1 MRKDILIVDDEE
13 DIRELIS
20 GILQDEGYDARVA
33 WDLKSLK
40 SELIKRVPACILLD
54 VWLENNNSDGIDIL
68 KVLKNSYSYV
78 PVIMIS
84 GHGTIDLA
92 IKALKIGAFDFIEKP
107 FDTNIL
113 LLNINRAIE
122 ISELKNNANHSMA
135 KEKYNYSFIGKS
147 QITQNLKLLIDKVSN
162 TESRILIKGSIGSGK
177 KFTAYNIH
185 QKSKRKKGPLIFANT
200 KRILSSNLEEELF
213 GIENREGIV
222 TKIGLIEQAHN
233 GTFYIDEVCN
243 LSDELQSRFIKLLT
257 EKTFLRV
264 NGKYSIDVDIR
275 IIAGTTKDIKQEI
288 VNNSFREDLYY
299 RLNVVTILLPSLN
312 ERMEDI
318 PDFIDHF
325 LKICSESLGLPNR
338 QMEKESYGL
347 LQSIK
352 WSGNLRQLKN
362 VIEQLLILAPSK
374 SDAKLDANILSY
386 DKIEKTDNFSELVQK
401 KMVSLN
407 LKKARE
413 YFEREYIKLQ
423 MSRFNNNVSKTAV
436 FIGMERSAL
445 HRKLK
450 ILKIKEKT

>member
-1 MRKDILIVDDEE
+1 M
-13 DIRELIS
+13 
-20 GILQDEGYDARVA
+20 
-33 WDLKSLK
+33 
-40 SELIKRVPACILLD
+40 
-54 VWLENNNSDGIDIL
+54 
-68 KVLKNSYSYV
+68 
-78 PVIMIS
+78 
-84 GHGTIDLA
+84 
-92 IKALKIGAFDFIEKP
+92 
-107 FDTNIL
+107 
-113 LLNINRAIE
+113 
-122 ISELKNNANHSMA
+122 
-135 KEKYNYSFIGKS
+135 
-147 QITQNLKLLIDKVSN
+147 
-162 TESRILIKGSIGSGK
+162 
-177 KFTAYNIH
+177 
-185 QKSKRKKGPLIFANT
+185 
-200 KRILSSNLEEELF
+200 
-213 GIENREGIV
+213 
-222 TKIGLIEQAHN
+222 
-233 GTFYIDEVCN
+233 
-243 LSDELQSRFIKLLT
+243 T

-299 RLNVVTILLPSLN
+299 RLNVVPVFLPSLN

-347 LQSIK
+347 LQSKK
-352 WSGNLRQLKN
+352 WNGNLRQLKN

-374 SDAKLDANILSY
+374 GDAKLDANILSY

-423 MSRFNNNVSKTAV
+423 MSRFNNNVSKTAT

-450 ILKIKEKT
+450 QLGITEEEK